1 MANVAHLGAP
11 GTRHAADS
19 GRQGE
24 SLQMPYVHHEA
35 YFTAPLVT
43 PPMICFCATM

>member
-11 GTRHAADS
+11 GTRQGTDS

-24 SLQMPYVHHEA
+24 SLQLPYVLGRA